1 MKPWLLYSVIRVGLF
16 IGVFVTLM
24 FTAYTSLI
32 TANIPAWISGSIVTF
47 LSAIISLS
55 ISYIFFRPA
64 RDALA
69 RSIVERRART
79 APNVDSDEFAEDEE
93 TRA

>member
-1 MKPWLLYSVIRVGLF
+1 MKPWLSYSIIRVALF
-16 IGVFVTLM
+16 VGVFVTLM
-24 FTAYTSLI
+24 LTAYNSLI
-32 TANIPAWISGSIVTF
+32 AANTPAWIAGAIVTF
-47 LSAIISLS
+47 LAAIISLT

-79 APNVDSDEFAEDEE
+79 APLPDSDEFAEDDD
-93 TRA
+93 TRV

>member
-1 MKPWLLYSVIRVGLF
+1 MKPWLLYSIIRVVLF
-16 IGVFVTLM
+16 AGVFAILM
-24 FTAYTSLI
+24 LTAYNSLI
-32 TANIPAWISGSIVTF
+32 AANTPGWIAGSIVT
-47 LSAIISLS
+47 LLAAIISLT

-69 RSIVERRART
+69 RSIVERRTRT
-79 APNVDSDEFAEDEE
+79 APPLDSDEFAEDDD